1 MILSYFLGAAG
12 VAIGFFTIIFLIA
25 QKQNNNSI
33 VDIFWG
39 LSFVVQVVYGLL
51 FRLLSGETVYWIQLV
66 LSALIALWGLRLFLY
81 IGIRNLKKPED
92 FRYVDMKKKWGTKNP
107 RLKAYVNVFLTQAA
121 FHFVVALP
129 IHLSMVAQTDVA
141 LPILIGSAML
151 FAIGFLFEAV
161 GDEQLAAF
169 KRQKKAGTATSR
181 ILSTGLWKYTRHPN
195 YFGEAV
201 MWWAFGLLVF
211 PTNLGFFALI
221 SPIVMTW
228 LLRFVSGVPLLE
240 KKYENDPE
248 FQAYAKKTPIFFPWF
263 PKK

>member
-1 MILSYFLGAAG
+1 MILAYFLGAAG
-12 VAIGFFTIIFLIA
+12 VAILFFTIIYLIA
-25 QKQNNNSI
+25 QKKNNNSI

-51 FRLLSGETVYWIQLV
+51 FRLLTGETLYLFQIV
-66 LSALIALWGLRLFLY
+66 LSALVALWGLRLFLY
-81 IGIRNLKKPED
+81 IGLRNLNKPED
-92 FRYVDMKKKWGTKNP
+92 FRYVDMKKKWGSKNP

-129 IHLSMVAQTDVA
+129 IHLGMVAQTDVA
-141 LPILIGSAML
+141 LPIILTVSGL
-151 FAIGFLFEAV
+151 FLIGFLFEAV

-181 ILSTGLWKYTRHPN
+181 ILTTGLWRFTRHPN

-201 MWWAFGLLVF
+201 MWWAFGLIVF
-211 PTNLGFFALI
+211 PTNLGFFALV
-221 SPIVMTW
+221 SPVVMTW

>member
-1 MILSYFLGAAG
+1 MTLAYFLGAAG
-12 VAIGFFTIIFLIA
+12 VALTFFTIIFLIA

-39 LSFVVQVVYGLL
+39 LSFVVQVIYGLL
-51 FRLLSGETVYWIQLV
+51 FRLIAGETIGLLPLV
-66 LSALIALWGLRLFLY
+66 LSGLVSVWGLRLFFY

-92 FRYVDMKKKWGTKNP
+92 FRYVDMRKQWGSKYP

-121 FHFVVALP
+121 FHYVVALP
-129 IHLSMVAQTDVA
+129 IHLAFVAQTDVA
-141 LPILIGSAML
+141 WLWALPAVLL
-151 FAIGFLFEAV
+151 FAIGFFFEAV
-161 GDEQLAAF
+161 GDRQLAVF
-169 KRQKKAGTATSR
+169 KQQKKAGLTTAR
-181 ILSTGLWKYTRHPN
+181 ILTTGLWKYTRHPN

-201 MWWAFGLLVF
+201 MWWSFGLLVF
-211 PTNLGFFALI
+211 PTNLGFFALL
-221 SPIVMTW
+221 SPFVMTW